1 MKKILL
7 TEVIKLLVKRIEEG
21 KLNDNWDEFV
31 SQFYFKGQDGNFYI
45 INDIDLLNARIDY
58 DTNLQFEYFD
68 DKTIVYQLEED

>member
-21 KLNDNWDEFV
+21 KINDNWDEFV
-31 SQFYFKGQDGNFYI
+31 SQFYFKGQDNNFYLI
-45 INDIDLLNARIDY
+45 SDIDLLNARIDY

-68 DKTIVYQLEED
+68 DKTVVYQLEED